1 MEEKAET
8 LKTIFQNKSIDD
20 QHYQHLWLETFDY
33 RQNFIK
39 QNITT
44 DLMEQFPVY
53 SNSSMI
59 LTDVKLLTGV
69 NLDYSVKEKMN
80 LLSNEICSNNKFLT
94 DMEKSLQYTK
104 QSFCLLDD
112 PIVRYFKREHNVYNA
127 VQMRT
132 LFESTPFEPTPFEPT
147 SFEQRPTRK
156 CKSDEKLDFELLS
169 QETDSSK
176 QKTTRNIRP
185 KRRRQ

>member
-1 MEEKAET
+1 MTSIIQDAPNEIQKLEEKAET

-94 DMEKSLQYTK
+94 DMEK
-104 QSFCLLDD
+104 
-112 PIVRYFKREHNVYNA
+112 I
-127 VQMRT
+127 QMRT